1 MPATN
6 LLEFSGLPLGTD
18 AAAKGLGFDAYKVC
32 SFTVLEIR
40 LKARLIIIWFALIF
54 PGLGMAQFGA
64 EHSAMNSL
72 KKGKWEKAKGQF
84 VKVIRKDSLN
94 TAAHYGL
101 SLYFFTP
108 TNPSFQVDSAYRYV
122 LKASSDYQLT
132 PIKQRDRLRKFPL
145 DSGILIRHRE
155 KIDSAAFERAKS
167 LNTEV
172 AYIDFINRFPMA
184 AQLTLA
190 AELRDE
196 VSYLDALK
204 ENTYESFFH
213 YLEKYPVSGRA
224 GEARSRYEKLLY
236 EAKTKDKKLVSY
248 ELFLSQFPATPY
260 RGEVEQHIFEISTAS
275 GDISVF
281 EKFIKMY
288 SASTCAIKARD
299 ILYHLYKEDERVIP
313 TSFLSDSLR
322 KLQVLEK
329 FYLVPFLKGD
339 LFGFMNERGEEII
352 KPFAKEIDNVYRCGN
367 ISEEVLVMENK
378 ILARNGLVLFQG
390 EILAVDEIGPG
401 FIKVT
406 LPKCIKIIHYSGF
419 EVGSDDCF
427 QDVKLLGR
435 NYLAIQKDNRWS
447 LWTLTGRMLLPF
459 EWSEIQLLTS
469 VVMLKKSGKFRLSR
483 LKDLARVADQ
493 VPLNYTRDYDEVK
506 SWPNGMVWVRSG
518 SEQGVLNQN
527 LNEWISLGK
536 QELFPSFFGAVCKM
550 ANGYR
555 LQDKTSS
562 SSTLF
567 YRVKVNQPW
576 VGVLH
581 EGGWRLIDPVTKKY
595 QSSGYD
601 SIGFLGPFAIGL
613 RNDSLRVYLS
623 KSNFV
628 ETLNTAKVQFLPGRD
643 SLFFL
648 LIEEGEIKSL
658 FDTQGERLFTV
669 KYDRIEY
676 NNEGFFTIVKKE
688 KRGLISLDG
697 KIVIQPE
704 YDAMGTV
711 NQGVVAVL
719 KDRKFGFLDAVNRR
733 EVKSEYDKNITRYN
747 ATRMIAFK
755 NGFYSLI
762 GWDNKPVLP
771 FEFEEIRY
779 WNDSSALVKKN
790 FNWVIYNFVEKKI
803 ILDKI
808 KTFKW
813 VLDTD
818 QEKIIIVQQENSY
831 GVMSNRQGVIIPAT
845 FTDIVNLGSATVPLY
860 FTEKHVEEASI
871 FVVIYYDKN
880 GKQLRRQV
888 YEADD
893 YERIY
898 CSK

>member
-1 MPATN
+1 MII
-6 LLEFSGLPLGTD
+6 
-18 AAAKGLGFDAYKVC
+18 
-32 SFTVLEIR
+32 VL
-40 LKARLIIIWFALIF
+40 FALIL

-64 EHSAMNSL
+64 EHAAMNSL
-72 KKGKWEKAKGQF
+72 RKGKWERAKGQF
-84 VKVIRKDSLN
+84 AKAIRKDSLN
-94 TAAHYGL
+94 AGAHYGL

-108 TNPSFQVDSAYRYV
+108 NNPNFQIDSAYWYV
-122 LKASSDYQLT
+122 MKASSDYQLAT
-132 PIKQRDRLRKFPL
+132 SKQQDRLRKFPL
-145 DSGILIRHRE
+145 DSVILIRHRE

-167 LNTEV
+167 LNTEM

-184 AQLTLA
+184 MQLNRA

-196 VSYLDALK
+196 VAYLDALK

-224 GEARSRYEKLLY
+224 VEAKARYEKLLY

-248 ELFLSQFPATPY
+248 ELFLSQYPATPY
-260 RGEVEQHIFEISTAS
+260 REEVEQHIFEVSTAS
-275 GDISVF
+275 GDLQAF
-281 EKFIKMY
+281 EKFIKKY
-288 SASTCAIKARD
+288 PASSSVNKARN
-299 ILYHLYKEDERVIP
+299 ILYHLYSEDERSIP
-313 TSFLSDSLR
+313 TSFLNDSIR
-322 KLQVLEK
+322 KLQALEK

-339 LFGFMNERGEEII
+339 LFGFMNEQGEEII
-352 KPFAKEIDNVYRCGN
+352 KPLAKEIDDAYRCGN
-367 ISEEVLVMENK
+367 ITEEILVIENK
-378 ILARNGLVLFQG
+378 IMARNGSVLYQG
-390 EILAVDEIGPG
+390 EILEVDELGLG

-406 LPKCIKIIHYSGF
+406 EQTCVKIIHYSGYTI
-419 EVGSDDCF
+419 GSNDCF
-427 QDVKLLGR
+427 QDAKLLGK
-435 NYLAIQKDNRWS
+435 NYLAIQKDKRWS
-447 LWTLTGRMLLPF
+447 VWSLTGRMLLPF
-459 EWSEIQLLTS
+459 EWSEMQLFTGVLA
-469 VVMLKKSGKFRLSR
+469 LKKSVKFKLIR

-493 VPLNYTRDYDEVK
+493 VSLNYSRDYDEVK

-518 SEQGVLNQN
+518 AEQGVLNQN
-527 LNEWISLGK
+527 LNEWISLGN
-536 QELFPSFFGAVCKM
+536 QDLTPSFFGAVSKVT
-550 ANGYR
+550 NGYR
-555 LQDKTSS
+555 LHDNTSA

-576 VGVLH
+576 VSVQH
-581 EGGWRLIDPVTKKY
+581 EGAWRLIDPVTRQF
-595 QSSGYD
+595 QSSTYD
-601 SIGFLGPFAIGL
+601 SISFLGPFVIGL

-623 KSNFV
+623 KANFV
-628 ETLNTAKVQFLPGRD
+628 EALNTVKVQFLPGRD

-648 LIEEGEIKSL
+648 LIEEGEKKTL
-658 FDTQGERLFTV
+658 FNSKGERVFTV
-669 KYDRIEY
+669 HFDRIEY
-676 NNEGFFTIVKKE
+676 NNEGFFTVIKRE

-697 KIVIQPE
+697 KTVIPPE

-711 NQGVVAVL
+711 NQGLVAVL
-719 KDRKFGFLDAVNRR
+719 KDRKFGILDAVHKR
-733 EVKSEYDKNITRYN
+733 EIKSEYEKNITRYN
-747 ATRMIAFK
+747 AARMIAFK

-762 GWDNKPVLP
+762 GWDNKPVVP

-779 WNDSSALVKKN
+779 WSDSSALVKKN
-790 FNWVIYNFVEKKI
+790 FNWIIYNFVEKKI

-818 QEKIIIVQQENSY
+818 QEKIMILQQENSY
-831 GVMSNRQGVIIPAT
+831 GVMSNKRGVIIPAT

-888 YEADD
+888 YEAED
-893 YERIY
+893 YERVY